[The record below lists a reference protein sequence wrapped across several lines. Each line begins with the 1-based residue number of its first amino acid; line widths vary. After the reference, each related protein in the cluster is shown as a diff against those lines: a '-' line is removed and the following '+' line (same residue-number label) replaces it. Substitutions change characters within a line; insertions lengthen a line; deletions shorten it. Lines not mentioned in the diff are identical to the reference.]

1 MFGSLA
7 LCLFEW
13 LALLSS
19 CLLGMLEPILQN
31 MQFGMLRMNL
41 TLPEEFKKDLL
52 LWIEEG
58 QLPIDFSNF

>member
-1 MFGSLA
+1 
-7 LCLFEW
+7 
-13 LALLSS
+13 
-19 CLLGMLEPILQN
+19 MLEPILQN

>member
-7 LCLFEW
+7 LCLF
-13 LALLSS
+13 A
-19 CLLGMLEPILQN
+19 CLPDMLEPILQR
-31 MQFGMLRMNL
+31 MRFGMLRMNL

-58 QLPIDFSNF
+58 QLPINFI

>member
-1 MFGSLA
+1 MFGSFP
-7 LCLFEW
+7 LCLFER